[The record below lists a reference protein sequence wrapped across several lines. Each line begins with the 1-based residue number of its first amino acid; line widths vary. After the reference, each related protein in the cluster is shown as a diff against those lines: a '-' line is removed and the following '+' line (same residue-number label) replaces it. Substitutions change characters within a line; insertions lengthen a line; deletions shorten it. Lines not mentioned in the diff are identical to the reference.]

1 MFLEQEDIK
10 YYRRAVVPRTLIR
23 PAGTLS
29 GMPSYSDEDLL
40 DEIRR
45 VAEVADADG
54 APTVTQFDEHSDIAD
69 STVHRRFGSWNQAV
83 ATAGFEPN
91 PPETA
96 ISNEELT
103 AELHR
108 LRDTLG
114 HLPTIPEMNEHGAYW
129 ASTYK
134 NHYDSWTAAL
144 VEVFD
149 DVTQENIPKF
159 REQDGTTPPGN
170 PGPRVSDETLLAD
183 LRVLRDELDH
193 APRYG
198 EMRKQGDHRA
208 RTYTKR
214 FGSWDEAL
222 EAAGIDPPTRN
233 KLTDE
238 ELIADL
244 HLLRDE
250 LGEKP
255 TSTDVAREG
264 EYGLATYQ
272 RRFGSWGE
280 AVAAAFDDE
289 MDE

>member
-1 MFLEQEDIK
+1 M
-10 YYRRAVVPRTLIR
+10 PRYTD
-23 PAGTLS
+23 A
-29 GMPSYSDEDLL
+29 DLL

-45 VAEVADADG
+45 VADVAGADG

-83 ATAGFEPN
+83 AKAGFEPN

-96 ISNEELT
+96 ISNEELA

-134 NHYDSWTAAL
+134 NHYGSWTAAL

-149 DVTQENIPKF
+149 DVTRENLSEF
-159 REQDGTTPPGN
+159 REQDGATPPGN

-183 LRVLRDELDH
+183 LHALRDELDH
-193 APRYG
+193 APRYR
-198 EMRKQGDHRA
+198 EMREEGNHQA

-222 EAAGIDPPTRN
+222 AAAGIDPPVRN
-233 KLTDE
+233 TVTDE

-244 HLLRDE
+244 HRLRDE
-250 LGEKP
+250 LGEEP
-255 TSTDVAREG
+255 TSTNVAREG
-264 EYGLATYQ
+264 KYGLATYQ

-280 AVAAAFDDE
+280 AVEAAFE
-289 MDE
+289 TES

>member
-1 MFLEQEDIK
+1 
-10 YYRRAVVPRTLIR
+10 
-23 PAGTLS
+23 
-29 GMPSYSDEDLL
+29 MPSYSDEDLL

-45 VAEVADADG
+45 VADVADADG

-83 ATAGFEPN
+83 AKAGFEPN

-96 ISNEELT
+96 ISNEELA

-108 LRDTLG
+108 LRDELG

-149 DVTQENIPKF
+149 EVTQENINDF
-159 REQDGTTPPGN
+159 RDQDGAPPPGS
-170 PGPRVSDETLLAD
+170 PEARVSDETLRESLHALAD
-183 LRVLRDELDH
+183 ELGRT
-193 APRYG
+193 PTSK
-198 EMRKQGDHRA
+198 EMRKDGAHSD
-208 RTYTKR
+208 RTYMRR
-214 FGSWDEAL
+214 FGSWNDAL
-222 EAAGIDPPTRN
+222 EAADLDPPDQN
-233 KLTDE
+233 KITDAQ
-238 ELIADL
+238 LIADL
-244 HLLRDE
+244 HRLRDE
-250 LGEKP
+250 LGERP

-280 AVAAAFDDE
+280 AAAAAFDDE
-289 MDE
+289 TDA